1 MPNLNIEEV
10 FVTQPDFPD
19 KEKFKKMIDE
29 IWDNKI
35 LTNAGPFHEKFEEEL
50 ANYLGVK
57 NISLFTNATIAL
69 VIALQALDIEG
80 EVITTPYSFV
90 ATSHSLV
97 WNKIKPVFVDV
108 QKDNLNIDPK
118 KIESSITDNTTAIM
132 AVHCYGNP
140 CDVDKI
146 EEIAKKYNLK
156 VIYDAAHAFGV
167 DCHCGSLLDHGDLSV
182 LSFHATKV
190 FNTLEGGAIISPDK
204 KTKSKIDRL
213 KNFGIISQTE
223 VQGLGINGKMDEFRS
238 AYGLLQLSEVDRVY
252 EKRKKIFNM
261 YRDMLKDIK
270 GLKFLEP
277 NQKPK
282 KYNYA
287 YFPILI
293 SDEFAI
299 SRDELFNHLKA
310 NSIYA
315 RRYFYPLITEYSSYK
330 KMEDV
335 NSSNYPIALQASKE
349 ILCLPIYPNLS
360 LEIVQ
365 IISNLIKKVSF

>member
-90 ATSHSLV
+90 ATSQSLV

-108 QKDNLNIDPK
+108 QKDDLNIDPK
-118 KIESSITDNTTAIM
+118 KIEGSITDNTTAIM

>member
-238 AYGLLQLSEVDRVY
+238 AYGLLQLSEIDRVN

>member
-10 FVTQPDFPD
+10 FVTQPDLPD

-35 LTNAGPFHEKFEEEL
+35 LTNAGPFHEKFEKEL

-57 NISLFTNATIAL
+57 NISLFTNATIGL

-118 KIESSITDNTTAIM
+118 KIESSITENTTAIM

-146 EEIAKKYNLK
+146 EEIAKKHNLK

-190 FNTLEGGAIISPDK
+190 FNTLEGGAIISPNK

-238 AYGLLQLSEVDRVY
+238 AYGLLQLLEVDRVN
-252 EKRKKIFNM
+252 EKRRKIFNI

-315 RRYFYPLITEYSSYK
+315 RRYFYPLITEYTSYK
-330 KMEDV
+330 KIEDV

-360 LEIVQ
+360 LEMVQ
-365 IISNLIKKVSF
+365 IISNLIKKASL

>member
-213 KNFGIISQTE
+213 KNFGIISQ
-223 VQGLGINGKMDEFRS
+223 N
-238 AYGLLQLSEVDRVY
+238 
-252 EKRKKIFNM
+252 
-261 YRDMLKDIK
+261 
-270 GLKFLEP
+270 
-277 NQKPK
+277 
-282 KYNYA
+282 
-287 YFPILI
+287 
-293 SDEFAI
+293 
-299 SRDELFNHLKA
+299 
-310 NSIYA
+310 
-315 RRYFYPLITEYSSYK
+315 
-330 KMEDV
+330 
-335 NSSNYPIALQASKE
+335 
-349 ILCLPIYPNLS
+349 
-360 LEIVQ
+360 
-365 IISNLIKKVSF
+365 

>member
-213 KNFGIISQTE
+213 KNYGIISQTE